1 MKFTLSLLVSG
12 YDDPISTFCT
22 DDSELD
28 PFIYELSKQYIN
40 CMQDGFYL
48 SNQKEIIELMEA
60 INPKQKVTTDNFLDE
75 KATDNDVYLDV
86 RRSFYNDF
94 KYNDV
99 WALTLEL
106 PESYVKILEQQ
117 ELELQKAELE
127 FEKEIDLL
135 EQENN
140 ALLSDKREVKK

>member
-12 YDDPISTFCT
+12 YDEPISTFCT
-22 DDSELD
+22 DDPELD
-28 PFIYELSKQYIN
+28 PFIYELSRQYIN
-40 CMQDGFYL
+40 GMQDGLYL
-48 SNQKEIIELMEA
+48 SNQREIIDLMEA
-60 INPKQKVTTDNFLDE
+60 INPKQNVTTNNFLDE

-94 KYNDV
+94 KDNDV

-117 ELELQKAELE
+117 ELEL
-127 FEKEIDLL
+127 EKEMDLL
-135 EQENN
+135 EQENQS
-140 ALLSDKREVKK
+140 LLSDKREIKK

>member
-28 PFIYELSKQYIN
+28 PFIHELSKQYIN

-60 INPKQKVTTDNFLDE
+60 INPKQKVTTNNFLDE

-94 KYNDV
+94 KDNDV

-106 PESYVKILEQQ
+106 PESYVKLLEQQ
-117 ELELQKAELE
+117 ELEL
-127 FEKEIDLL
+127 EKEMDLL
-135 EQENN
+135 EKENQS
-140 ALLSDKREVKK
+140 LLSDKREIKK